1 MRTEK
6 ELVMKKLLAL
16 LCFSLISTAG
26 RAEYRHID
34 MTVFGMD
41 CAPCAHA
48 VHVSVKGIQGV
59 DAVDVDLNSGR
70 VAIKLNPGNKAGI
83 RQVEEAIEKNG
94 FTHKDAAVV
103 ALGRITGPP
112 TALVLEVVGTPDR
125 YALAPAAQPQDL
137 SALIGKTVEVTG
149 VLPQIAKGKVPETLR
164 YTKIAEAN

>member
-1 MRTEK
+1 
-6 ELVMKKLLAL
+6 MKKLFAV
-16 LCFSLISTAG
+16 LCFSLISIAG

-59 DAVDVDLNSGR
+59 DVVDVDLNSGQ

-94 FTHKDAAVV
+94 FTHKNATVI
-103 ALGRITGPP
+103 ALGRITGSS
-112 TALVLEVVGTPDR
+112 TAPIFEVVETSDR
-125 YALAPAAQPQDL
+125 YMLVPQAQPQDL
-137 SALIGKTVEVTG
+137 AGLIGKTVEVTG
-149 VLPQIAKGKVPETLR
+149 VLTQAAKGKVPDTLR